1 MGVNMAADQG
11 QPMAGLKVAVL
22 VESLYI
28 PEEINAYKAEFPK
41 LGATVQLVSRLWDQP
56 SQKFVSDPDGLDEKG
71 NPRQAKSLIV
81 NVDLEQVKVDDYAAV
96 IMSANYTSVRLR
108 YFHPPQGPADA
119 PAVRFFAAAME
130 NKGIIKGALCHGLW
144 ILRPRPDLLRGR
156 RVTCHEVVR
165 ADVLNAGAVDA
176 SSEGTVVVDEDLVT
190 GHSKTDVKP
199 FIAAIAA
206 AVAARQPSAKKGGS
220 YER

>member
-1 MGVNMAADQG
+1 MAADQG
-11 QPMAGLKVAVL
+11 LPMADLKVAVL

-28 PEEINAYKAEFPK
+28 PEEINAYKVEFPK
-41 LGATVQLVSRLWDQP
+41 LGATVQLMSRLWDQP

-71 NPRQAKSLIV
+71 YPRQANSLIV
-81 NVDLEQVKVDDYAAV
+81 NIDFEKVNLEDYAAV

-108 YFHPPQGPADA
+108 YFQPPQGPADA
-119 PAVRFFAAAME
+119 PAVAFFAAAME

-144 ILRPRPDLLRGR
+144 ILSPRPELLRGR

-176 SSEGTVVVDEDLVT
+176 SNEGTVVVDEDLVT
-190 GHSKTDVKP
+190 GHSKADVKP
-199 FIAAIAA
+199 FIAAIAT
-206 AVAARQPSAKKGGS
+206 AVAARRSSLKEGA
-220 YER
+220 